1 MAEPT
6 RFERQ
11 SRRVHTSNSGIEI
24 VREFYCEPYESHV
37 TVLQALQGSVDN
49 NGDRVLPAHDPF
61 ITNCY
66 CTEAVAEYGDP
77 RVVSNLPRLEA
88 AGDLAA
94 MLAKK
99 DDLPAGVVGAKIT
112 AHYRPLITAYK
123 SADAEKPDAKIF
135 DYIDP
140 TFTPGTEQLPWP
152 NGTFVQIAAAGGK
165 WSWGLD
171 AYPKPFAVP
180 VTDFSI
186 RRLLVKEV
194 PRDAINERLNC
205 VNSTKWPFDKNTP
218 TFDGLPQFEKETLKF
233 VSADVQN
240 RVDADGNRLYEIT
253 YHFRWITL
261 EDELCDK
268 TGQVADGTV
277 TWNHAF
283 MGPVGQP
290 LAWYRVYRA
299 EKVEG
304 NLFGV
309 RFLAIIPG
317 AQIAS
322 GPLHKLVSFDELFQ

>member
-61 ITNCY
+61 ITTCY

-94 MLAKK
+94 QLAKK

-123 SADAEKPDAKIF
+123 SKDAEKPDPKIF

-152 NGTFVQIAAAGGK
+152 NGVFCNVNIGPLQHSISLTGY
-165 WSWGLD
+165 SHP
-171 AYPKPFAVP
+171 YAVP
-180 VTDFSI
+180 VTEFTI

-194 PRDAINERLNC
+194 PWDAINERLHK
-205 VNSTKWPFDKNTP
+205 VNDAIWPLP
-218 TFDGLPQFEKETLKF
+218 GSPIEDGLPSFAAQTLMLDA
-233 VSADVQN
+233 ADVQN
-240 RVDADGNRLYEIT
+240 RVDAEGNRLYEIT
-253 YHFRWITL
+253 YRFKWITL
-261 EDELCDK
+261 DDTLAQL
-268 TGQVADGTV
+268 GGGTKEGPV
-277 TWNHAF
+277 THNHAF
-283 MGPVGQP
+283 TGPVGQP
-290 LAWYRVYRA
+290 LAWYKAYRA
-299 EKVEG
+299 MKSSATIRGVS
-304 NLFGV
+304 LF
-309 RFLAIIPG
+309 ATIPG
-317 AQIAS
+317 GAKSA
-322 GPLHKLVSFDELFQ
+322 GPLHPLAKFDELFQ